1 MKKKFY
7 IAVVNREYK
16 GVDREWD
23 IVSPVCTSQ
32 EDAEKFLNKEYES
45 IFQKSS
51 VNEENW
57 DIVKEKETFSLISRN
72 YNFWGWVHEVVCD
85 YEEWEYNRFAYVVM
99 SMIDMD
105 DYDDSGN
112 LNIGLVF
119 TDKQSNSHRVDRLI
133 DDLIHDFKVNFP
145 SDDYTTL
152 RYDWEAYAN
161 FENNDVEGEL
171 HIWYEIHD
179 VI

>member
-1 MKKKFY
+1 MRKKFY

-32 EDAEKFLNKEYES
+32 KDAEKFLNKEYES

-51 VNEENW
+51 VSEENW
-57 DIVKEKETFSLISRN
+57 DIVKEDETFSLISRN
-72 YNFWGWVHEVVCD
+72 YNFWGWVHEIECE
-85 YEEWEYNRFAYVVM
+85 YEEEHRFAYTILSVAEV
-99 SMIDMD
+99 D
-105 DYDDSGN
+105 DDDNSGE
-112 LNIGLVF
+112 LHIELVF
-119 TDKQSNSHRVDRLI
+119 TDEQSNIYDVDKAVDAI
-133 DDLIHDFKVNFP
+133 IEDFKVNNP
-145 SDDYTTL
+145 SDDYEVNK
-152 RYDWEAYAN
+152 YDDWQAYVD
-161 FENNDVEGEL
+161 FENNDIEGEL